1 MDFPQN
7 TPVNAIPELPVA
19 EPFPTVPPP
28 PLPVPPTPPA
38 TTPTFVVKPKK
49 KTFLLIVILLLL
61 VAGLIIAFLFRK
73 NLKSITASPVTL
85 IYWGLF
91 EPPSVFQQV
100 IADYEKANPKVK
112 INYTQENLK
121 SYRERLQAALAR
133 GEGPDIFRMHQT
145 WVPMLGSY
153 LSPLPVTV
161 YDATTFEKTFYPS
174 AKNSLTRQGQYV
186 GLPLEYDGLSLF
198 YNEDL
203 FRSRGQTPPKTWGEL
218 KTAACKLTSKDS
230 NGRITTAG
238 VAMGLTNNVD
248 HWSDILGLMLLQ
260 NGADLKNPGFCT
272 QESGEAVSSGEI
284 CLGRDALTFFTIF
297 AGGQACLDE
306 GLDIG
311 PVWDDLMPNST
322 YAFASG
328 NLAMYFGPSWRV
340 FDIKQINPNLNFKI
354 VAMPQ
359 LEGKNIA
366 WSSFWVEAVSKNS
379 KNQEAA
385 WRFLQYLSSK
395 EVMQK
400 LYQTETALR
409 NYFGE
414 PYSRVDMAAMLS
426 GQPYVSAFIEQ
437 AKTAQSWYLSSNT
450 GDNGINDQIIKYYG
464 DAVNAINKG
473 TNAVSALNTAGQ
485 GVSQVLRQYG
495 ITK

>member
-1 MDFPQN
+1 MDFPQD
-7 TPVNAIPELPVA
+7 TPVNSTPGLPVV
-19 EPFPTVPPP
+19 EPSPTVPPP
-28 PLPVPPTPPA
+28 PPPVPPTSPI
-38 TTPTFVVKPKK
+38 TMPTIVVKPKRK
-49 KTFLLIVILLLL
+49 IYLLIVIFALL
-61 VAGLIIAFLFRK
+61 VIGLIIAVLFGK
-73 NLKSITASPVTL
+73 NLKSITASPTTL
-85 IYWGLF
+85 TYWGVF
-91 EPPSVFQQV
+91 EPSSVFQQV

-112 INYTQENLK
+112 INYSQENLK
-121 SYRERLQAALAR
+121 SYRERLQAALSR

-145 WVPMLGSY
+145 WVPMLGNY
-153 LSPLPVTV
+153 LSSIPATV
-161 YDATTFEKTFYPS
+161 YDAATFEKTFYSS
-174 AKNSLTRQGQYV
+174 AKNSLARQGQYV
-186 GLPLEYDGLSLF
+186 GIPLEYDGLSLF

-238 VAMGLTNNVD
+238 VAMGLTSNVD

-272 QESGEAVSSGEI
+272 KESGEAVSSGEI
-284 CLGRDALTFFTIF
+284 CLGRDALTFFTVF
-297 AGGQACLDE
+297 TSSQACQDE

-328 NLAMYFGPSWRV
+328 NVAMYFGPSWRV

-354 VAMPQ
+354 VSMPQ

-379 KNQEAA
+379 KNQVAA
-385 WRFLQYLSSK
+385 WQFLKYLSSK

-414 PYSRVDMAAMLS
+414 PYSRTDMAAMLS
-426 GQPYVSAFIEQ
+426 GQPYVSTFIEQ
-437 AKTAQSWYLSSNT
+437 AKIAQSWYLSSNT
-450 GDNGINDQIIKYYG
+450 GDNGINDQIIKYYS
-464 DAVNAINKG
+464 DAVNAVNKG
-473 TNAVSALNTAGQ
+473 TDAISALNTVGQ